1 MAIGISR
8 YHDASGIVGMTV
20 RFHTRERYERT
31 SQPAT
36 DVYAAA
42 PNAHS
47 WPSRETPPSVPGGTG
62 SPVVMRTVFRES
74 TPISLARVSAPA
86 TDRAERKMTPLM
98 IFGKLAGIVREI
110 AATAMGANPFASTFV
125 DFRSPR
131 TPSWTPNASFKAN
144 RYRVARKLESRK
156 NSRRN
161 SHVTSPKIPM
171 TMPTTN
177 AARLPS
183 HVSTSRRY
191 ARALKAPVRTVL
203 TRTEGTKSSGIGR
216 GNRGPVIAFPT
227 QFSDRAY
234 QESRERWFCSARP
247 LSHFSSAALIR
258 SGEKSCSS
266 QSM

>member
-8 YHDASGIVGMTV
+8 YNDAPGIVGMTV
-20 RFHTRERYERT
+20 SSHTRERYERT

-98 IFGKLAGIVREI
+98 IFGKPAGIAREI
-110 AATAMGANPFASTFV
+110 AATGMGANPFASTFV
-125 DFRSPR
+125 DFRSPPTR
-131 TPSWTPNASFKAN
+131 SWPPNASFKAN

-161 SHVTSPKIPM
+161 SHVTTPQIPM

-177 AARLPS
+177 PARLPS

-191 ARALKAPVRTVL
+191 ASPLPAPVLTVL

-227 QFSDRAY
+227 QFSDR
-234 QESRERWFCSARP
+234 
-247 LSHFSSAALIR
+247 
-258 SGEKSCSS
+258 
-266 QSM
+266 

>member
-1 MAIGISR
+1 MTYARTAPNVVETKFMVFLSITPRRSRVAPSTLSTCQPRKPMAIGISR

-98 IFGKLAGIVREI
+98 IFGKPAGIVSEI
-110 AATAMGANPFASTFV
+110 AATAMGANPFAITFV

-144 RYRVARKLESRK
+144 R
-156 NSRRN
+156 
-161 SHVTSPKIPM
+161 
-171 TMPTTN
+171 
-177 AARLPS
+177 
-183 HVSTSRRY
+183 
-191 ARALKAPVRTVL
+191 
-203 TRTEGTKSSGIGR
+203 
-216 GNRGPVIAFPT
+216 
-227 QFSDRAY
+227 
-234 QESRERWFCSARP
+234 
-247 LSHFSSAALIR
+247 
-258 SGEKSCSS
+258 
-266 QSM
+266 